1 VRLLLD
7 THIWLWSL
15 LEPEKLSER
24 VSSELESTENE
35 LWLSPISVWELFIL
49 VEKGRVVLDLPPSM
63 WVAEVQKSVPIQEAP
78 LTGEVAIL
86 SRSIDLPHQDPA
98 DRFIAATA
106 AVYGLTLVTSDD
118 KILSSKMIPLLP
130 NL

>member
-1 VRLLLD
+1 MRLLLD
-7 THIWLWSL
+7 KHIWLWSL

-24 VSSELESTENE
+24 VASELESTENE

-49 VEKGRVVLDLPPSM
+49 VEKGRVALDLPPAT
-63 WVAEVQKSVPIQEAP
+63 WVARVQESVPVQEAP
-78 LTGEVAIL
+78 LTREVAIL

-106 AVYGLTLVTSDD
+106 AVYDLTLVTADD
-118 KILSSKMIPLLP
+118 KILSSKMISLLP

>member
-24 VSSELESTENE
+24 VAFELESEENE
-35 LWLSPISVWELFIL
+35 LWLSPISIWELFIL
-49 VEKGRVVLDLPPSM
+49 VEKRRVVLDRPPAV
-63 WVAEVQKSVPIQEAP
+63 WIAAVQESGRFQEAP
-78 LTGEVAIL
+78 LTAEVAIL

-106 AVYGLTLVTSDD
+106 AVYGLTLVTSDGQ
-118 KILSSKMIPLLP
+118 ILESKMVSLLP
-130 NL
+130 NE

>member
-1 VRLLLD
+1 MRLLLD

-24 VSSELESTENE
+24 VTSELESEENE
-35 LWLSPISVWELFIL
+35 LWLSPISIWELFIL
-49 VEKGRVVLDLPPSM
+49 VEKGRVVLDRPPAT
-63 WVAEVQKSVPIQEAP
+63 WVAEVQESVPIQEAP

-86 SRSIDLPHQDPA
+86 SRSIDLRHQDPA

-106 AVYGLTLVTSDD
+106 AVYDLTLVTSDD
-118 KILSSKMIPLLP
+118 KILSSKMVSLLP
-130 NL
+130 NI

>member
-1 VRLLLD
+1 MRLLLD

-15 LEPEKLSER
+15 LEPAKLSER
-24 VSSELESTENE
+24 VASELESAENE
-35 LWLSPISVWELFIL
+35 LWLSPISIWELLIV
-49 VEKGRVVLDLPPSM
+49 VEKGRVVLDRPAAT
-63 WVAEVQKSVPIQEAP
+63 WVAEVLEAVSFQEAP

-118 KILSSKMIPLLP
+118 QILSSKMVSLLP
-130 NL
+130 NR

>member
-35 LWLSPISVWELFIL
+35 LWLSPISIWELLIL
-49 VEKGRVVLDLPPSM
+49 VEKGRVALDRPPAA
-63 WVAEVQKSVPIQEAP
+63 WVTEVQGAVPIQEAP

-106 AVYGLTLVTSDD
+106 AIYGLTLVTSDD
-118 KILSSKMIPLLP
+118 KILSSKMVSLLP

>member
-15 LEPEKLSER
+15 LQPEKLSEH
-24 VSSELESTENE
+24 VAAELESAENE
-35 LWLSPISVWELFIL
+35 LWLSPISIWELLIL
-49 VEKGRVVLDLPPSM
+49 VEKGRVVLDRPAAT
-63 WVAEVQKSVPIQEAP
+63 WIAEVQKAVPIREAP
-78 LTGEVAIL
+78 LVKEVAIL

-106 AVYGLTLVTSDD
+106 VVYGLTLVTSDD
-118 KILSSKMIPLLP
+118 QILSSKMVSFLP
-130 NL
+130 NK

>member
-1 VRLLLD
+1 MRLLLD

-15 LEPEKLSER
+15 LQPEKLSER
-24 VSSELESTENE
+24 VAAELESADNE
-35 LWLSPISVWELFIL
+35 LWLSPISIWELLIL
-49 VEKGRVVLDLPPSM
+49 AEKGRVVLDRPPAT
-63 WVAEVQKSVPIQEAP
+63 WIAEVQEAVPLQEAP
-78 LTGEVAIL
+78 LISEVAIL

-118 KILSSKMIPLLP
+118 QILSSKMVSLLP
-130 NL
+130 NR

>member
-24 VSSELESTENE
+24 VTSELESAENE
-35 LWLSPISVWELFIL
+35 LWLSPISIWELFIL
-49 VEKGRVVLDLPPSM
+49 VEKGRVALDRPPAI
-63 WVAEVQKSVPIQEAP
+63 WIADVQESVTIQEAP

-106 AVYGLTLVTSDD
+106 AVYGFTLVTSDD
-118 KILSSKMIPLLP
+118 KILSSKMVSLLP
-130 NL
+130 NI